1 MNGFLMSKKGNIE
14 LYHFSTS
21 SLVKLV
27 YTTEEEVNQGI
38 VDTIRKEYWFEYAD
52 IKNLYKALQ
61 KLEFGYKWLLED

>member
-1 MNGFLMSKKGNIE
+1 MNGFLMSKEGNIE

-21 SLVKLV
+21 SLVKLF

-52 IKNLYKALQ
+52 IKN
-61 KLEFGYKWLLED
+61 